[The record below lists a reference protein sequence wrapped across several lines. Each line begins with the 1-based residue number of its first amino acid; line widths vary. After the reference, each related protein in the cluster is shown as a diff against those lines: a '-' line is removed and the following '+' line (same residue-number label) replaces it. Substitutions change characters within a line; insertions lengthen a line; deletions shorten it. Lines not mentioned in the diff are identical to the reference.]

1 MNSLINVINKY
12 ANPNDYNYD
21 NYNDYFNIDNLNDII
36 NEMREDLKPFE
47 YLMFSLTKE
56 IEDIL
61 LPEEVSLFII
71 DDYYII
77 IGIMI
82 DIIYEYQIVN
92 MTLNSF
98 DIMRNIPASASNYID
113 KRGVIKF
120 YSFELRK
127 LYPNINDKQITLYSL
142 YHNKNGMKTKNNYIY
157 IFNYFNSLLTNKHAT
172 SNNDGFELYKSAF
185 QSLLNQFILDDNIVF
200 LIEKKRFLYCV
211 ELFLQHGAYLDIDFL
226 INNCIKPYNPNQ
238 TIINGNFTS
247 KKREYIFTTF
257 YRFYIIG
264 LLIDEFFTNHISNK
278 DLSVVLNELFP
289 FGNNSTNNIIINY
302 NDILLDKYNWIAIK
316 AFNKPLKIFNDDN
329 MDFFD
334 GQYLLKFEDIKLN
347 VIKYYSKVLSKNYYN
362 SDDNINIDSP
372 FTDWDTYYDM
382 KFRQRFVPYKMLDNQ
397 LNIYNQ
403 YIVYSSYFFSDFW
416 FKRKEEQSKIFE
428 RVDKVYLSSLI
439 NKNGLNAQLGYNK
452 FISFLNKLAANELV
466 LPSGIPNN
474 PKDYLAL
481 LLLDENGKYIK
492 FNVIFN
498 YIDVFRHYGVSV
510 NINFY
515 KLLYKI
521 RPIIGGKVFV
531 YILHTIVTAFSSR

>member
-1 MNSLINVINKY
+1 M
-12 ANPNDYNYD
+12 
-21 NYNDYFNIDNLNDII
+21 
-36 NEMREDLKPFE
+36 
-47 YLMFSLTKE
+47 
-56 IEDIL
+56 
-61 LPEEVSLFII
+61 
-71 DDYYII
+71 
-77 IGIMI
+77 GIMI

-92 MTLNSF
+92 LTLNSF

-113 KRGVIKF
+113 KRGLIKF

-142 YHNKNGMKTKNNYIY
+142 YHNKNGIKTKNYYIY
-157 IFNYFNSLLTNKHAT
+157 IFNYFDSLLTNKHAT
-172 SNNDGFELYKSAF
+172 SNNATNNNQGFELYKSAF
-185 QSLLNQFILDDNIVF
+185 QSLLNQFILDDNIIF

-211 ELFLQHGAYLDIDFL
+211 ELFLQYGAYLDIDFL

-238 TIINGNFTS
+238 SIINGNFTS

-264 LLIDEFFTNHISNK
+264 LLIDEFFPNHISNK
-278 DLSVVLNELFP
+278 NLSVVLKDLFP

-302 NDILLDKYNWIAIK
+302 NDILLDKYNWTNIK
-316 AFNKPLKIFNDDN
+316 AFNKPLTETSHDN

-334 GQYLLKFEDIKLN
+334 GQDLLKFEDIKLN
-347 VIKYYSKVLSKNYYN
+347 VIKYYSKVLRKTYYN
-362 SDDNINIDSP
+362 SDDNINIDDP

-397 LNIYNQ
+397 TDIYNQ

-428 RVDKVYLSSLI
+428 RADKVYLSSLI
-439 NKNGLNAQLGYNK
+439 NKNGLNAQVGYNK
-452 FISFLNKLAANELV
+452 FISFLNKLAANELA
-466 LPSGIPNN
+466 S
-474 PKDYLAL
+474 

-510 NINFY
+510 NLNFY

-531 YILHTIVTAFSSR
+531 YILHTIVTAFKSKDD